1 MIWEL
6 NSNYQISKEDRK
18 FRKKYLMWTCFKLWL
33 RKNIFQREF
42 DESLI
47 LVCLQIYQELLS
59 LVTFHRVYWNSEE
72 VSYLSWQNTYPN
84 LKTTCH
90 IKPKRFLWTKLLEN
104 LLLAKYFISVAE
116 TLIGH
121 NNRNKYFFEF
131 CRKWGKNTSSRTLF
145 VF

>member
-90 IKPKRFLWTKLLEN
+90 IKPKRFLSTKFLEK
-104 LLLAKYFISVAE
+104 LLLAKYLISIAE
-116 TLIGH
+116 PLIEH
-121 NNRNKYFFEF
+121 NKRNIFLQKF
-131 CRKWGKNTSSRTLF
+131 CRKWGRNTSSRTLF
-145 VF
+145 IF